1 MFGRHLI
8 GRNVVEE
15 VIESNEVEATNEIE
29 SVTNRRL
36 YPIPYSL
43 KGSDY
48 TTALRRQ
55 TVFNPKETWAQLD
68 VENIENVAVCS
79 VNRYS
84 VEMVRHL

>member
-1 MFGRHLI
+1 MFGRSLI
-8 GRNVVEE
+8 GNVVEE
-15 VIESNEVEATNEIE
+15 VTESNEVESKNEIE
-29 SVTNRRL
+29 SEINRRL
-36 YPIPYSL
+36 YPIPYLL

-48 TTALRRQ
+48 TNALRRQ

-79 VNRYS
+79 ANRYS